1 MTLKPKGETV
11 GSDILQRM
19 REDIL
24 GCTLAPGTKLRFEA
38 LRTRYDVSFST
49 LREALARLVAESLVV
64 AHGQRGFAVAPVSL
78 DDLRD
83 LTQARVLLECEV
95 LRLAMER
102 GNDDWEANILASY
115 HRMERSQDRL
125 GQHYYLDAKWSTLHG
140 AFHLA

>member
-1 MTLKPKGETV
+1 MPKADPMTSTIGASAAQKGRYDPKTKGETV

-64 AHGQRGFAVAPVSL
+64 AHGQRGFAVAPS
-78 DDLRD
+78 R
-83 LTQARVLLECEV
+83 LT
-95 LRLAMER
+95 
-102 GNDDWEANILASY
+102 I
-115 HRMERSQDRL
+115 
-125 GQHYYLDAKWSTLHG
+125 
-140 AFHLA
+140 